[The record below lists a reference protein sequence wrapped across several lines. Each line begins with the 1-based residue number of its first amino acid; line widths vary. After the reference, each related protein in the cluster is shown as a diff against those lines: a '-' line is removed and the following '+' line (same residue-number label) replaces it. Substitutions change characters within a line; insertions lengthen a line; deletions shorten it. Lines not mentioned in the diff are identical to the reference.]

1 MAAHTEAAQDFVE
14 LNEDLSHSPLYNHD
28 LAPTTI
34 KERTWT
40 TYNIAALWIGMS
52 VVITTYTL
60 AGGFIEQGMNWWQ
73 AMITILLGNTIVL
86 IPMILNA
93 HAGTKYGVSF
103 PVLCRASFGTRGANI
118 AAMARAVVACGW
130 FGIQT
135 WIGGEALDGL
145 MKTLWSGWTTVPGH
159 QFIMFFLFWA
169 IQVFIIIRGI
179 EGIKYLESW
188 SAPLLLGGG
197 AILLWWAVSK
207 AGGMSAVLSA
217 VDNLRNTAGANGA
230 LSATHPSFW
239 KIFPPALTASVG
251 YWATLSLNIPDFT
264 RYAKSQRSQMLG
276 QALGLP
282 TTMTAFAFIGVA
294 TTSATVLI
302 FGRPIPNPVEL
313 VGEFHSVAVVL
324 FATIVI
330 FAAQLTTNM
339 AANVVS
345 PSNDFSNLNPKRI
358 SYVTGGLITAAIGVI
373 MMPWKLYSDAA
384 AYIFTWL
391 IGYSGLM
398 GAIAGV
404 MICDYWVIRKQRL
417 SLRDLFLESGIYSYT
432 NGINWRA
439 VTAMGVA
446 ILPVLPGFL
455 RAATTPGGMVANPTA
470 LATQRHLVDIFLQF
484 SDTLYTYAWFVTFG
498 IAFMVYLIMMR
509 KENKHL
515 PISRN

>member
-1 MAAHTEAAQDFVE
+1 MAAQLTSRDFVE
-14 LNEDLSHSPLYNHD
+14 LTEDVSHSRLWNRD

-34 KERTWT
+34 AQRNWS

-73 AMITILLGNTIVL
+73 AMLTILLGNTIVL

-93 HAGTKYGVSF
+93 HAGTKYGISF

-118 AAMARAVVACGW
+118 AAIARALVACGW

-145 MKTLWSGWTTVPGH
+145 MKVMWSSWANVPGH
-159 QFIMFFLFWA
+159 TFIMFAVFWL
-169 IQVFIIIRGI
+169 IQVAVIIRGI

-188 SAPLLLGGG
+188 SAPLLLAGG
-197 AILLWWAVSK
+197 AALLWWAARE
-207 AGGMSAVLSA
+207 AGGLGRVLDS
-217 VDNLRNTAGANGA
+217 VVLLQHLDPTKPRPT
-230 LSATHPSFW
+230 FW
-239 KIFPPALTASVG
+239 QLFPPALTASVG

-264 RYAKSQRSQMLG
+264 RYARSQRSQALG

-302 FGRPIPNPVEL
+302 FGRAIPDPVEL
-313 VGEFHSVAVVL
+313 VTQFNSLAVVL

-330 FAAQLTTNM
+330 FAAQITTNM

-345 PSNDFSNLNPKRI
+345 PSNDFSNLNPRRI
-358 SYVTGGLITAAIGVI
+358 SYVAGGLITAAIGVL
-373 MMPWKLYSDAA
+373 MMPWYLYRNAA
-384 AYIFTWL
+384 SYIFAWL

-398 GAIAGV
+398 GAIGGIL
-404 MICDYWVIRKQRL
+404 ICDYWVIRRRKL
-417 SLRDLFLESGIYSYT
+417 SLKDLFLENGMYSYH

-439 VTAMGVA
+439 VAALIIAVA
-446 ILPVLPGFL
+446 PVVPGFL
-455 RAATTPGGMVANPTA
+455 RVAINPSRAVGNSGMLEAFERA
-470 LATQRHLVDIFLQF
+470 DYLAFLRSL
-484 SDTLYTYAWFVTFG
+484 SDFLYTYAWFFTFAV
-498 IAFMVYLIMMR
+498 AFAAYYLLMR
-509 KENKHL
+509 SQKQ
-515 PISRN
+515 PQ